1 MAGAI
6 NKGYE
11 NFFLANE
18 IEDTYKSHLAL
29 QQFCTVNNDLVG
41 TAGMKYKVNV
51 YTGTEGTEILK
62 VGEGNTKQIKVSYTP
77 KEYEILLAQNRFMF
91 HDEEKMTDPQIEL
104 VGTKQMG
111 IDMFNTVNKS
121 IYDEFAKTTQVVTA
135 NALDFNTFVDAI
147 AQFNLEAS
155 EEKPLFA
162 FVCVKDMAKIK
173 KTLKDDLK
181 YVEAFVRNGY
191 LGTVAGVNLY
201 VKKDAPE
208 NQVIIASKDAVTVF
222 NKKGVEVEQST
233 PKNRSAEDANVR
245 LNTIYSRKYYLAA
258 LTNNTKAVKITL
270 KAGTSGA

>member
-11 NFFLANE
+11 NAFLANE

-62 VGEGNTKQIKVSYTP
+62 IGEGNTKQIKVSYTP

-91 HDEEKMTDPQIEL
+91 HDEEKMTDPMIEL

-111 IDMFNTVNKS
+111 VDMFNTVNKS
-121 IYDEFAKTTQVVTA
+121 IYDEFAKTTQKVDA

-147 AQFNLEAS
+147 AKFNLEAS

-162 FVCVKDMAKIK
+162 FVSVNDMAKIK
-173 KTLKDDLK
+173 KSLKDDLK
-181 YVEAFVRNGY
+181 YVEAFVKNGY
-191 LGTVAGVNLY
+191 IGTVAGVNLY

-208 NQVIIASKDAVTVF
+208 NQVIIASKDAVTLF

-233 PKNRSAEDANVR
+233 GNKRSAEDANIR

-258 LTNNTKAVKITL
+258 LTNNTKAVKIML
-270 KAGTSGA
+270 KAGASQ

>member
-6 NKGYE
+6 NKGYD

-18 IEDTYKSHLAL
+18 IEDTYNSHLAL

-51 YTGTEGTEILK
+51 YTATEGTEILK
-62 VGEGNTKQIKVSYTP
+62 VGEGNTKQIKVSYTS
-77 KEYEILLAQNRFMF
+77 KEYEILLVQNRFMF
-91 HDEEKMTDPQIEL
+91 RDEEKMTDPMIEL

-111 IDMFNTVNKS
+111 VDMFNTVNKS
-121 IYDEFAKTTQVVTA
+121 IYDEFAKTTQKVDA
-135 NALDFNTFVDAI
+135 NALNFDVFVDAI

-162 FVCVKDMAKIK
+162 FLCVKDMARVK
-173 KTLKDDLK
+173 KAFKDDLK
-181 YVEAFVRNGY
+181 YVEAFVKNGY
-191 LGTVAGVNLY
+191 IGTVAGINLY
-201 VKKDAPE
+201 AKKDAPE
-208 NQVIIASKDAVTVF
+208 NQIIIASKDAVTIF

-233 PKNRSAEDANVR
+233 SKNRSAEDANVR

-258 LTNNTKAVKITL
+258 LTNNTKAVKIAL
-270 KAGTSGA
+270 KAGASQ